1 VKRRLL
7 RRSVLRGK
15 TLLPLLVPRIGRARD
30 KHGAPQNSARLGAR
44 RRRRRRLLL
53 PHVVRRRRPRV
64 ALLRL
69 QTLRFLRHGV
79 YRRALKVGAV
89 FVPAWIRF
97 KL

>member
-1 VKRRLL
+1 
-7 RRSVLRGK
+7 
-15 TLLPLLVPRIGRARD
+15 
-30 KHGAPQNSARLGAR
+30 
-44 RRRRRRLLL
+44 
-53 PHVVRRRRPRV
+53 VRRRRPRV